1 MIVYMTLSV
10 HMAMRCYCPFHRVL
24 GFACSLFP
32 ATTGNYVALGT
43 GYALGGAAG
52 SSEVKVAA
60 EGKGSSKE
68 LV

>member
-1 MIVYMTLSV
+1 MLLLLN
-10 HMAMRCYCPFHRVL
+10 RVL

-43 GYALGGAAG
+43 GGYALGGAAG

>member
-1 MIVYMTLSV
+1 ML
-10 HMAMRCYCPFHRVL
+10 PLLNRVL

-43 GYALGGAAG
+43 GGYALGGAAG

-60 EGKGSSKE
+60 KGSQSKE